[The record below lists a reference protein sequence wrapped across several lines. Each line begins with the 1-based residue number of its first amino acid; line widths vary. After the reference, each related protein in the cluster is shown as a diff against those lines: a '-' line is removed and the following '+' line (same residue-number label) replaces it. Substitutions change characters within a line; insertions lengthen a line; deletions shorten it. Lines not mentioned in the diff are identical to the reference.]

1 MDSKIKIGIIGATII
16 IVGGVIGYNFIGK
29 DKGSELNKSNVK
41 SQVESES
48 GKEVT
53 YSDTYQNMLNKY
65 YDEIKAGKKFSSES
79 YDAYDLVHWMSNS
92 VIEAKEGKKIGFIE
106 PSPENIEKLI
116 TILKSSSVS
125 HKDFFIETLGKWK
138 KGDFDKVK
146 DMHNTAW
153 KMLDGNIGKATG
165 PDENEI
171 NKLKEKY
178 YK

>member
-1 MDSKIKIGIIGATII
+1 MDNKIKIGVITATII

-29 DKGSELNKSNVK
+29 DKSSVSNGSNIK

-48 GKEVT
+48 GKDVT
-53 YSDTYQNMLNKY
+53 YSDTYQSMLDKA
-65 YDEIKAGKKFSSES
+65 YDEIKAGKKFNSET
-79 YDAYDLVHWMSNS
+79 YDIYDLIHWMSNS
-92 VIEAKEGKKIGFIE
+92 VIEAKEGKKIGFLE

-116 TILKSSSVS
+116 TILKDSNVN

-138 KGDFDKVK
+138 KGEFVKVE
-146 DMHNTAW
+146 DVHNTAW

-165 PDENEI
+165 PDNHEI